1 MANSIPSFPPS
12 MRAVRSKAPRIFQ
25 LILPVVATST
35 SAVISVIAGI
45 ERGGTWSE
53 RMVWA
58 SLGVAMLLCAH
69 LILAFARGQSVAIRV
84 PAATLWLCST
94 LGTGYGHATFFLEA
108 QQHAGEIRA
117 ASIAKPAI
125 VIADGHVGR
134 DPAAVAAQRAKLEG
148 RLAILKS
155 RKCKTDCTMLVVER
169 EQTSAQL
176 KALEV
181 ELAEAQRNEQ
191 LVDADRALHDR
202 ALQRQDAL
210 RNDPVTARI
219 AQLLGCDVQ
228 AVNLAIAL
236 GMGWLLEGMACVGWL
251 LVLAPR
257 AEEAPQL
264 DQAQVAHQISISAPV
279 AAPVESVESVS
290 REAFV
295 APVAERDTVDSAGT
309 SEIVAVE
316 ISTPVDEAAVAAVN
330 PDDLSRLAAGVENG
344 EIKATV
350 SDIRRFFACSQAK
363 ALVLRRAFWQS
374 MQDMP
379 MSAVG

>member
-1 MANSIPSFPPS
+1 MANSNPSFSPS

-45 ERGGTWSE
+45 ERGGTLSE
-53 RMVWA
+53 RVVWA

-69 LILAFARGQSVAIRV
+69 LILAFARGQSVAIRI
-84 PAATLWLCST
+84 PAAALWLCST

-117 ASIAKPAI
+117 ASIAKPA
-125 VIADGHVGR
+125 VIIPDGHVSR
-134 DPAAVAAQRAKLEG
+134 DPAEVAARRAKLEG
-148 RLAILKS
+148 RLAVLKA
-155 RKCKTDCTMLVVER
+155 RKCKADCAMLGVER
-169 EQTSAQL
+169 ERTVAQL
-176 KALEV
+176 KALDV

-202 ALQRQDAL
+202 ALKRQDAL
-210 RNDPVTARI
+210 RDDPVTARI
-219 AQLLGCDVQ
+219 AQLFGCDVQ

-257 AEEAPQL
+257 AEETPQL
-264 DQAQVAHQISISAPV
+264 DRAQVAHQISISAPV
-279 AAPVESVESVS
+279 VAPVESVESS
-290 REAFV
+290 HPEAFV
-295 APVAERDTVDSAGT
+295 KPVAERDMEESAGS
-309 SEIVAVE
+309 SETVAGG
-316 ISTPVDEAAVAAVN
+316 ISSPVDDAAVAAVN
-330 PDDLSRLAAGVENG
+330 ADDLSRLAAGVENG